1 MVSFFLKYIHLVGF
15 GFLFLPLSLL
25 LFVVELI
32 ELFGSI
38 VFFQYVYVGMM
49 NLVLLSLSII

>member
-1 MVSFFLKYIHLVGF
+1 MVSFFFKCIHLVGF

-32 ELFGSI
+32 EFFGSI
-38 VFFQYVYVGMM
+38 VFF
-49 NLVLLSLSII
+49 SICVCRHDEFGVAFT